1 MIPELKQTIDSKK
14 YYRPP
19 IIKLSKKTIR
29 KVANIELFILELF
42 EKVYSFLTLSLIRKS
57 IDNFLFI
64 RRLHLAKFFEK
75 KNKVDRKAEKWAKQN
90 KWFGKDMPMTYTAFD
105 IHKKLVDDEGVN
117 PKSDKYYEELD
128 KRIYTE
134 FPEKIKK
141 YFPASFL
148 PLPPDLP
155 HTARVPA

>member
-1 MIPELKQTIDSKK
+1 MIPELRQTTDSKK

-19 IIKLSKKTIR
+19 IIKLSKKTKR

-105 IHKKLVDDEGVN
+105 IHKKLVDEEGIN
-117 PKSDKYYEELD
+117 AKSDKYYEELD

-134 FPEKIKK
+134 FPDKIKK
-141 YFPASFL
+141 YFSSNN
-148 PLPPDLP
+148 
-155 HTARVPA
+155 

>member
-1 MIPELKQTIDSKK
+1 MIPELRPIESKK
-14 YYRPP
+14 YHRPP
-19 IIKLSKKTIR
+19 IIKLSKKTKR
-29 KVANIELFILELF
+29 KVASVELFILELF

-75 KNKVDRKAEKWAKQN
+75 KNKVDRKAEKWAKHN

-105 IHKKLVDDEGVN
+105 IHKTLVDDEGIN

-128 KRIYTE
+128 KRIYQE
-134 FPEKIKK
+134 FPLKMKK
-141 YFPASFL
+141 YFSSNN
-148 PLPPDLP
+148 
-155 HTARVPA
+155 